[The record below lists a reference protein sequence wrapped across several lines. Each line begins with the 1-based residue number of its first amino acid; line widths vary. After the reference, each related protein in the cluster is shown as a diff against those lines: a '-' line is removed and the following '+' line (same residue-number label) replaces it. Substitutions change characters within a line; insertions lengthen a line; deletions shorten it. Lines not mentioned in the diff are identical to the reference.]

1 MITAVS
7 GLALTGEATNAQEL
21 ARSYLA
27 WDGIRTNHV
36 ISSSGSFKDEFGSSR
51 GLSTPEDLALLI
63 ELRKLADLV
72 IVDAAT
78 ARNEQ
83 YKPLSGAHLAIV
95 SATGNFSS
103 IPAVCAADKVTVF
116 SEARPTTDFTDFNHV
131 EVSTSNPFKQ
141 LLKWATQ
148 MNMESILVEA
158 GPGLTQVCFD
168 TSQVAQSAITITPRV
183 ERGSI
188 SSALNPFSQTG
199 ELISLAES
207 SSASFTLWS
216 Y

>member
-7 GLALTGEATNAQEL
+7 GLALAEEATNAQEL

-27 WDGIRTNHV
+27 WVGIRTNHV

-63 ELRKLADLV
+63 ELRKIADLV

-83 YKPLSGAHLAIV
+83 YKQLSGTHLAIV
-95 SATGNFSS
+95 SATGNFTS
-103 IPAVCAADKVTVF
+103 IPAVSAAENVTVF
-116 SEARPTTDFTDFNHV
+116 CEARPTTDFTDINHV
-131 EVSTSNPFKQ
+131 KVSTSNPFKQ
-141 LLKWATQ
+141 LLQWATQ
-148 MNMESILVEA
+148 MNMKSILVEA
-158 GPGLTQVCFD
+158 GPSLTQICFD
-168 TSQVAQSAITITPRV
+168 TTQVAQSAITITPSV
-183 ERGSI
+183 EWGSI
-188 SSALNPFSQTG
+188 TGGINPFSQTG

-207 SSASFTLWS
+207 STASFTLWS